1 MVVSKLTSISLRNRA
16 WEVWR
21 YFSYCLVHSDTLHLS
36 CVLSMEIFIGLMMET
51 VHGWL
56 AVAAIYMSGV
66 VSGSLG
72 YGVFGQYDSLVGGS
86 AGCYALIAAQLATL
100 ILNWHEDHAIV
111 IRRARSNKPLHV
123 FNGNIVR
130 ILKMVGLFLFI
141 FLDVVLVVSVKDS
154 KISVVAHLFGFIGG
168 FLSGLLAVKNR
179 KVDPWEKRFQR
190 IVMFGTGLY
199 FLAAVLSNF
208 AMLPMMQS

>member
-1 MVVSKLTSISLRNRA
+1 MLYRSRS

-21 YFSYCLVHSDTLHLS
+21 YLSYCLVHSDTMHLL
-36 CVLSMEIFIGLMMET
+36 CVLSVEIFIGVMMET

-56 AVAAIYMSGV
+56 AVATIYMSGV
-66 VSGSLG
+66 VSGALG
-72 YGVFGQYDSLVGGS
+72 YGVFGQWDSLVGGS

-111 IRRARSNKPLHV
+111 IRRTRSHKPPHV
-123 FNGNIVR
+123 FDGNIVR

-141 FLDVVLVVSVKDS
+141 FLDVVIIVSVKNS
-154 KISVVAHLFGFIGG
+154 KISVIAHLFGFIGG
-168 FLSGLLAVKNR
+168 FLSGILVVKNR
-179 KVDPWEKRFQR
+179 KVDPWEKSFKR

-199 FLAAVLSNF
+199 FFGAILSNF
-208 AMLPMMQS
+208 AMLQMMQS